1 MTEILDAPPVLAPG
15 PRVSGAASAAVRLK
29 QLRAAFVSRS
39 QQVNMAHSSYRC
51 VSRHND
57 LYKVCNGC
65 YFWMRPEFDLAS

>member
-1 MTEILDAPPVLAPG
+1 MDILEAPPVLAPG
-15 PRVSGAASAAVRLK
+15 PLVSGAASAAVRLK

-57 LYKVCNGC
+57 LYKVRHECH
-65 YFWMRPEFDLAS
+65 FLI